1 MPPITGSPLL
11 TVNPPLGIATLNE
24 NALPVMRWQPVQ
36 WQAIANSGGAEI
48 LIRTFPQRQPP
59 SHGKLSFVMFGF
71 LTMNPWTSIWLKP
84 RATIQQIVDSNPTRW
99 VLLLAAMTGFSS
111 ALDQASLKSL
121 GDKYEM
127 PVIFVMAAIAGPI
140 CGIIALYIG
149 GALLRWTGA
158 WIGGQGSAQH
168 IRAAVAWSSVP
179 YIWGL
184 LLWIPAVLLFGNEL
198 FTIETPEMDANLTLL
213 MWYLGIGVLQLII
226 ATCAPQPAV
235 ENSCGRCRGRRYD
248 RDFYPQ
254 VA

>member
-1 MPPITGSPLL
+1 MESD
-11 TVNPPLGIATLNE
+11 NE
-24 NALPVMRWQPVQ
+24 Q
-36 WQAIANSGGAEI
+36 S
-48 LIRTFPQRQPP
+48 
-59 SHGKLSFVMFGF
+59 
-71 LTMNPWTSIWLKP
+71 MNPWTSIWLKP
-84 RATIQQIVDSNPTRW
+84 RATIQNIVDSNPTRW

-140 CGIIALYIG
+140 CGIIGLYIG

-179 YIWGL
+179 YIWAL

-198 FTIETPEMDANLTLL
+198 FTIETPVMDANLTLL
-213 MWYLGIGVLQLII
+213 MMYLGVGVLQLAIAIWAII
-226 ATCAPQPAV
+226 VFLKCLGQVQGFSAWKALGNTVLAVLVILAPLMLLIVGLAKMV
-235 ENSCGRCRGRRYD
+235 
-248 RDFYPQ
+248 
-254 VA
+254 